1 MVLSENASSLVRL
14 MLEGG
19 KAPLTKNGP
28 KPKRMPAY
36 EKKFSDREIADVLT
50 FVRNNWGN
58 AAPAVTTRDVSLLR
72 KALRDD
78 RLPQSA
84 P

>member
-28 KPKRMPAY
+28 KPKKMPSY

-50 FVRNNWGN
+50 FVRNSWGN

-78 RLPQSA
+78 RLPQSV